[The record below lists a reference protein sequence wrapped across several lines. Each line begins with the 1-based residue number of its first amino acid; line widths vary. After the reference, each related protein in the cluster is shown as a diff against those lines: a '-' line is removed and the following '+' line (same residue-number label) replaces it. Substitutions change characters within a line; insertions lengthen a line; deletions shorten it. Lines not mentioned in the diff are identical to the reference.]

1 MAITTYNSRTGN
13 NGQRLNLVV
22 NEDTKEFYFATHNTF
37 NKGNVE
43 DGLGAREVKNIRD
56 NLIMNGYNNVN
67 WETVNNW

>member
-1 MAITTYNSRTGN
+1 MITTYNSRTGN

-43 DGLGAREVKNIRD
+43 DGLGAREIKNIRD
-56 NLIMNGYNNVN
+56 NLKENSYINVP
-67 WETVNNW
+67 WEIAKEW